1 MDDIDAKAKTMS
13 PGLIKGI
20 LVTGI
25 VFGCES
31 LLWAGYYWIRYRRSS
46 RESVTRHSMIWP
58 GRHLARGGL
67 LILLFVPAYY
77 LFTLGLFN
85 EFMLIALMLGYSM
98 GGMLLEILFQGG
110 PSKFFS
116 KQPLTAETWQQR
128 KLTKRQFVLVATLG
142 VSFVSL
148 ETAIVFTIVSP
159 EVLALHWWFV
169 LVLAVSLLGFGYA
182 VWQWNAWE
190 KKFSAH
196 TTLSNL

>member
-1 MDDIDAKAKTMS
+1 MGDIDAKAKTMS

-31 LLWAGYYWIRYRRSS
+31 LLWAGYYWIRHHRS
-46 RESVTRHSMIWP
+46 RTESITRHSMIWP

-77 LFTLGLFN
+77 LLTVGFFN

-116 KQPLTAETWQQR
+116 KLPMTAEIWQQR
-128 KLTKRQFVLVATLG
+128 KLTKRQFVLGGTLG
-142 VSFVSL
+142 VSFVTL

-182 VWQWNAWE
+182 VWQWIAWE
-190 KKFSAH
+190 KKFSAN

>member
-1 MDDIDAKAKTMS
+1 MS

-31 LLWAGYYWIRYRRSS
+31 LLWAGYYWIRSRRSS
-46 RESVTRHSMIWP
+46 RDSSTRHSMIRP

-67 LILLFVPAYY
+67 LILLFAPAYY
-77 LFTLGLFN
+77 LFRVGVFN
-85 EFMLIALMLGYSM
+85 EFMLIVVMLGFSM

-116 KQPLTAETWQQR
+116 KQPMTAEIWQQR
-128 KLTKRQFVLVATLG
+128 KLTKRQAVLVGTLG
-142 VSFVSL
+142 VTLVAL

-169 LVLAVSLLGFGYA
+169 LVLTVSLMGFGFA
-182 VWQWNAWE
+182 LWQWNDWE
-190 KKFSAH
+190 RKFGSN